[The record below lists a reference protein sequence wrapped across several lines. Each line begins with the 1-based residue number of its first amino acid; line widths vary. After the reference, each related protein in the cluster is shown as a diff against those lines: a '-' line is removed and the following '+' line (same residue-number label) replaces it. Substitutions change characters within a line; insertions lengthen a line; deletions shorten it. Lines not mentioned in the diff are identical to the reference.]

1 VVAPPDQ
8 RSPDPRQA
16 PGRAHRRRHR
26 RRLRGLLGVVV
37 VLAVLAGGALVAAP
51 VVDGAVRDAAQ
62 ERVAQVVARQTGAAG
77 GVDVEV
83 GGAWFVPQALAGRY
97 PAVRVVARDVPT
109 EGPRL
114 AEVRADLRDVDVPLR
129 DVLGGTPQVR
139 VASSTARVL
148 LAYPELNAVLAGQDP
163 PLEVAPAAEQLRVTT
178 SAEVLG
184 REVGLSGLVAL
195 EVGSGE
201 GGTAE
206 LRAVPTSLDTGVGLL
221 DRLSR
226 RVLQGLSDQ
235 LAFTAPLGGLP
246 FDLEVTGAVVQDD
259 GVVVSAAGGAAVL
272 G

>member
-1 VVAPPDQ
+1 
-8 RSPDPRQA
+8 
-16 PGRAHRRRHR
+16 
-26 RRLRGLLGVVV
+26 VV
-37 VLAVLAGGALVAAP
+37 VLAVLVGGAVVAAP

-62 ERVAQVVARQTGAAG
+62 ERVAQVVAQQTGAGG

-83 GGAWFVPQALAGRY
+83 GGTWFVPQALAGRY
-97 PAVRVVARDVPT
+97 PAVRVVVRDVPT

-148 LAYPELNAVLAGQDP
+148 LAYPELNALLAAQDP
-163 PLEVAPAAEQLRVTT
+163 PLEVAPADGQLRVTT

-195 EVGSGE
+195 EVGA
-201 GGTAE
+201 GGGGASE

-226 RVLQGLSDQ
+226 RVLQGLSGE
-235 LAFTAPLGGLP
+235 LAFTAPLDGLP
-246 FDLEVTGAVVQDD
+246 FGLELTGAVVQDD